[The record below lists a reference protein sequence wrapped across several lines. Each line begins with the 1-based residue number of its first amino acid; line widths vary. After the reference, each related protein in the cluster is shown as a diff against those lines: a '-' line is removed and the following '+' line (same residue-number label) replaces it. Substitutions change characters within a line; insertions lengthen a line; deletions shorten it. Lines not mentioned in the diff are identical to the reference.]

1 MNTVI
6 NICWCILFFITNT
19 VANIPLDFVN
29 RRFYLAIALNRL
41 YRYRGTY
48 GPVLSKYPATR
59 SQSEQNSKLFTDYS
73 CRRILDSFRGY
84 VPRVLITAPV
94 ESFVST
100 WPLMSRDTKVSVCMS
115 LEKMI
120 EANKRSLVKLEPI
133 FVRADAVRTFYVGI
147 ISEMDQMEKHE
158 IEKFKHDM
166 LMEVEE
172 FDRFDSTL
180 KLINRILYDFA
191 HLPKDADTT
200 IEGHVIWPI
209 EESEDQFRTLVADV
223 ILEDTAEKIQIFV
236 YKLSTQWTREKIL
249 TMADSVLEAFNLRR
263 DEMETKIRKLENRLV
278 FYYKPESAATL

>member
-1 MNTVI
+1 
-6 NICWCILFFITNT
+6 
-19 VANIPLDFVN
+19 
-29 RRFYLAIALNRL
+29 
-41 YRYRGTY
+41 
-48 GPVLSKYPATR
+48 
-59 SQSEQNSKLFTDYS
+59 
-73 CRRILDSFRGY
+73 
-84 VPRVLITAPV
+84 
-94 ESFVST
+94 
-100 WPLMSRDTKVSVCMS
+100 MSRDTKVSVCMS

-147 ISEMDQMEKHE
+147 ISEMDQMEKNE